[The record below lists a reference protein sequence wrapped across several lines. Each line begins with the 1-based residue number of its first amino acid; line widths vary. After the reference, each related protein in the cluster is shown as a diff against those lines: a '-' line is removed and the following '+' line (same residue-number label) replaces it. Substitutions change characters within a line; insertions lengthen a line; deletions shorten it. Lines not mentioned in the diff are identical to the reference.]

1 MRSIKPVLTAAALLL
16 GAQTAMAQDAQTS
29 AETGTPL
36 VRPAEPAAAAQQI
49 SMFAQS
55 LLGAH
60 NDARQKVGAP
70 PLRWSATLQ
79 GDAARYAAVL
89 AEKNMIE
96 HASAEAR
103 KGAGENLWIG
113 TTGFYSTRA
122 MIDAFLSEE
131 RYFEPGV
138 FPDVSTTGN
147 WIDVGH
153 YTRSSEGH
161 AGGTAQLPIIRRTT
175 CWFAGICRRAIG
187 AAWRYPDEV
196 SRTGR
201 RPASQ
206 RRRRGG

>member
-49 SMFAQS
+49 NMFAQS

-70 PLRWSATLQ
+70 PLRWSAPLQ
-79 GDAARYAAVL
+79 DDAARYAAVL

-131 RYFEPGV
+131 RYFKPGV

-153 YTRSSEGH
+153 YT
-161 AGGTAQLPIIRRTT
+161 QIIWKDTQEVG
-175 CWFAGICRRAIG
+175 CAIANNSQNDVLVCRYMPSGNWRGVAI
-187 AAWRYPDEV
+187 P
-196 SRTGR
+196 
-201 RPASQ
+201 
-206 RRRRGG
+206 

>member
-1 MRSIKPVLTAAALLL
+1 MRSIKPVLAAAALLF

-29 AETGTPL
+29 TETGTPL
-36 VRPAEPAAAAQQI
+36 VRPAEPAAAAEQI

-60 NDARQKVGAP
+60 NDARQEVGAP
-70 PLRWSATLQ
+70 PLRWSKTLQ
-79 GDAARYAAVL
+79 DDAARYASVL

-96 HASAEAR
+96 HASEEAR

-131 RYFEPGV
+131 RYFKPGV

-153 YTRSSEGH
+153 YT
-161 AGGTAQLPIIRRTT
+161 QIIWKDTQEVG
-175 CWFAGICRRAIG
+175 CAVANNSQNDVLVCRYMPSGNWRGVAI
-187 AAWRYPDEV
+187 P
-196 SRTGR
+196 
-201 RPASQ
+201 
-206 RRRRGG
+206 